1 MNTDKATKTD
11 GNLPICSVIARFI
24 KRSKTNENE
33 LVKQYFVLIGS
44 EGKDTA
50 LAIRKYVLINSRF
63 DIYEKYGFQLL
74 KEFKGY
80 RLYRQVFSIKIDTLN
95 DVVGWLNGL

>member
-1 MNTDKATKTD
+1 MNTEKTTKD
-11 GNLPICSVIARFI
+11 NGNLPICSVIARFI

-33 LVKQYFVLIGS
+33 LAKQYFVLIGD
-44 EGKDTA
+44 EGKDTV

-63 DIYEKYGFQLL
+63 EMYERYGFELL

-80 RLYRQVFSIKIDTLN
+80 RLYKQVFSIKMNTLN
-95 DVVGWLNGL
+95 EVVGWLNEL

>member
-1 MNTDKATKTD
+1 MNKDKVTKEN

-24 KRSKTNENE
+24 KRSKTNENG
-33 LVKQYFVLIGS
+33 LAKQYFVLIGS

-63 DIYEKYGFQLL
+63 EMYERYGFELL

-95 DVVGWLNGL
+95 DIVGWLNGL

>member
-1 MNTDKATKTD
+1 MDTDEVIKKN

-33 LVKQYFVLIGS
+33 LAKQYFVLIES
-44 EGKDTA
+44 DGKDTA
-50 LAIRKYVLINSRF
+50 LAIRKYVLINSGF
-63 DIYEKYGFQLL
+63 GMYEHYGFQLM

-95 DVVGWLNGL
+95 DVVGWLNAL